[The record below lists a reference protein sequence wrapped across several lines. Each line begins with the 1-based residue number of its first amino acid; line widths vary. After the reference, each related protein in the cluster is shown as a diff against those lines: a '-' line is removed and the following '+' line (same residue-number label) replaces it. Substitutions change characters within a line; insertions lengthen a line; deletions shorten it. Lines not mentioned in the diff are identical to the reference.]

1 MSHAD
6 IPVGAG
12 DLAAGLPATA
22 RLSLVTAALADGV
35 STLRGVTLD
44 ETVCSILQALSVL
57 GMRTR
62 VDESL
67 LKIEIAGC
75 AGHWPE
81 GECDLECANRAVLGI
96 LASACCTGWG
106 RYRLIDVPGGALA
119 PDPGMLAALR
129 DLGVSVSHDEAAGR
143 LPLDIRA
150 SGLTGAIVK
159 VTSPGAGQWL
169 GGFLVASAC
178 SRSDVFIEIDTPAF
192 SLDAVRPAL
201 RLMEV
206 FGVPVVGPDHG
217 KIVIPAPQVYR
228 AAEIDFSMA

>member
-1 MSHAD
+1 MSQVD
-6 IPVGAG
+6 MPSGAG

-22 RLSLVTAALADGV
+22 RLSLVTAALAEGV

-57 GMRTR
+57 GVRTR

-67 LKIEIAGC
+67 LKFEIVGC

-81 GECDLECANRAVLGI
+81 GECDLGCANRAVLGI
-96 LASACCTGWG
+96 LAFACCTGWG
-106 RYRLIDVPGGALA
+106 RYRLIDVPDGALE

-129 DLGVSVSHDEAAGR
+129 DLGVAASHDEQAGR
-143 LPLDIRA
+143 LPLDLRA
-150 SGLTGAIVK
+150 SGLTGATVK
-159 VTSPGAGQWL
+159 ITSPGAGQWL
-169 GGFLVASAC
+169 GAFLVASAC
-178 SRSDVFIEIDTPAF
+178 SRSDVFIEMATPAF
-192 SLDAVRPAL
+192 SLDTVGPVL

-206 FGVPVVGPDHG
+206 FGVSLVGPDDG
-217 KIVIPAPQVYR
+217 RIVVPAPQVYR